1 VSKTAVYGD
10 VEYDSLWYGRA
21 ALRGRNHRLVRRV
34 LLLCTGFLLLL
45 GAPATGPAQGPG
57 VGALKEKSA
66 TLAARSREA
75 VVQLYAL
82 ESRLQQARG
91 DLARID
97 ARAASLVRQQDSAR
111 RRHRAAQRTM
121 AVAQFRLG
129 RQLRILYEQEGPDPI
144 AILLGATSLDEA
156 IEGLESISR
165 TARATEGVIEQARSA
180 RRLIA
185 LTQRQLAAQVRRTQA
200 IRATVAATAADL
212 EQARAERTA
221 YLGQL
226 RQEQQLTARQ
236 ISSLEQRA
244 QEAQQRAQLVTQQA
258 VAAQPSAQQPSAQQP
273 TDQQTSTQET
283 APATPAPPTE
293 TFAIATTAGP
303 SEPPPPPVESVTQGE
318 PSGPTTTGAP
328 RPGGTM
334 NVYATGYCL
343 KGTTAT
349 GLPVGP
355 GIVAVD
361 PTVIPLGTRMTIP
374 GYGEGVAADTG
385 GGVTGAR
392 IDVWIASC
400 AEARKFTRT
409 VTITFQ

>member
-1 VSKTAVYGD
+1 
-10 VEYDSLWYGRA
+10 
-21 ALRGRNHRLVRRV
+21 
-34 LLLCTGFLLLL
+34 
-45 GAPATGPAQGPG
+45 
-57 VGALKEKSA
+57 
-66 TLAARSREA
+66 
-75 VVQLYAL
+75 VQLYAL

-91 DLARID
+91 DLSRID
-97 ARAASLVRQQDSAR
+97 GRAAALARQQDAAR
-111 RRHRAAQRTM
+111 LRHRAAQRTM

-129 RQLRILYEQEGPDPI
+129 RQLRILYEQDEPDPI
-144 AILLGATSLDEA
+144 AVLLGATSLDEA

-185 LTQRQLAAQVRRTQA
+185 TTQRELAVQVRRTQA
-200 IRATVAATAADL
+200 IRATVAATAAGL
-212 EQARAERTA
+212 EQARGERTA

-226 RQEQQLTARQ
+226 RQEQELNARQ
-236 ISSLEQRA
+236 IASLEQQA

-258 VAAQPSAQQPSAQQP
+258 VAAQPAAPEPSTPSTSAPP
-273 TDQQTSTQET
+273 ET
-283 APATPAPPTE
+283 AAPAVTT
-293 TFAIATTAGP
+293 ATTTTVTTATATASASAGP
-303 SEPPPPPVESVTQGE
+303 SEPPPAPVESVSQGTQ
-318 PSGPTTTGAP
+318 SSAPTTTGPP

-334 NVYATGYCL
+334 SVLATGYCL

-361 PTVIPLGTRMTIP
+361 PTAIPLGTRMTIP

-385 GGVTGAR
+385 NGIRGAR

-400 AEARKFTRT
+400 AEAIKFNRT
-409 VTITFQ
+409 VTITFH